1 MFNNGMFDHRMY
13 GSFEYLKKY
22 YLFFKCYK
30 YLNVDKKSNDRR
42 IDIMQMRSLLSAVYV
57 NDVKLVAAILTQLHN
72 LQCLTFIFVNISIN
86 YECLLKYYV
95 LFLEFQNV
103 SDI

>member
-1 MFNNGMFDHRMY
+1 MY

-22 YLFFKCYK
+22 YLFYKCYK
-30 YLNVDKKSNDRR
+30 YLNVDKNSNDRR
-42 IDIMQMRSLLSAVYV
+42 IDFMQMRSLLSAVYV
-57 NDVKLVAAILTQLHN
+57 NEVKLMAAILRKPHLIAV
-72 LQCLTFIFVNISIN
+72 FDIFLLIFLIY

-95 LFLEFQNV
+95 LFLEFQNI